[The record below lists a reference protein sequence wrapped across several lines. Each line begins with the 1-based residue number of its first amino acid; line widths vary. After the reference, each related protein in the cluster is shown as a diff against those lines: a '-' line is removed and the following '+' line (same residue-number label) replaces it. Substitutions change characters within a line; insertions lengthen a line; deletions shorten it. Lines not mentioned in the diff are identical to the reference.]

1 MTRSALLPMRM
12 CVSMLPR
19 QCGMQVALA
28 PAYAGPRTIQFKTGR
43 GGIQGF
49 IIPGPRV
56 IRESESMKLT
66 RLRLLGFKSFVE
78 PTDFLIEPGLT
89 GVVGPNGCGKSNL
102 VEALRWVMGESS
114 HKSMRAASMDD
125 VIFSGNTSRPARN
138 NAEVAM
144 MIDNADRGAPA
155 AFNDTDL
162 LEIARRIE
170 RESGSNYRIN
180 GRDVRARDVQILFA
194 DASTGA
200 RSPALVHQG
209 RIGEIIQ
216 AKPEQRRRVLEEAA
230 GISGLHARRHEAE
243 LRLKAAETNLTR
255 VEDVIAQ
262 LAGQMEAL
270 KKQARQAV
278 RYRNVSAQVRKA
290 EATLYH
296 LRWTAAQT
304 EVGEAE
310 RAKDLAVR
318 EVAARTE
325 AEAEASVRQA
335 NAAASLPDLRDAEA
349 RAAAALHRL
358 KLALADLDRE
368 EQRARDRLAE
378 LDKRLVQF
386 GADRE
391 REERLAAEAEE
402 AIARIA
408 AEEETI
414 RAEAHANAG
423 RRSGVDAKVAE
434 ADAALSAAETVFSE
448 LTSKLA
454 ALTAERNQ
462 LENAVREHANRAA
475 RAESEIAGI
484 ERELASLQAVDGPDL
499 AALAAAVET
508 SQAAVAEAESAT
520 LEAEGAHAEARR
532 QLEAA
537 RAPLADT
544 ERKAQ
549 RLETEAKTLSK
560 VLAVETKNLWPPVMD
575 SVAVAKGY
583 EKALGAALGDELDAP
598 VDPSAPMRWM
608 GAAIDPSDADLP
620 QGVEPLAKHVEAPPE
635 LARRLSQIGVVDRAQ
650 GAALVAHL
658 KAGQRLVSLEGDL
671 WRWDGFAA
679 AAHAPTGAARRL
691 AERARLSDIEAELQ
705 IARREV
711 EAARAQKEAA
721 EAALQQAG
729 ERETQARTA
738 AREAQRQTNAAR
750 DRHEAAEREAS
761 RDAAR
766 LSALEEARARLTAT
780 RDEAA
785 TAKTQAS
792 DALAALAPAAN
803 LETELA
809 TVREDISG
817 KRAVLADIRAEQQA
831 IVREAELADR
841 RLKALAA
848 DRSAS
853 EQRMQG
859 ARGQLVT
866 LEARVAETQNERT
879 ALADAPHAFA
889 ERRDA
894 LGSEV
899 LLAETDRQEC
909 ADRLQAAESEL
920 AAADRDARAALEAAS
935 HAREELAR
943 SEERFEGAKRRL
955 TDVAREIHD
964 MLEVEPSEVAAMA
977 ELKAEDAVPGLAET
991 EATLERLRR
1000 ERERLGAVNLRA
1012 DEELQEV
1019 EAQHTALTTERDD
1032 LVEAIKKLRLGIQ
1045 SLNREARERLLTSFE
1060 QVNKHFQHLFTQL
1073 FGGGTAELQLIE
1085 SEDPLEAGLEILAKP
1100 PGKKPATLSLLS
1112 GGEQALTAM
1121 ALIFAVFLTNPAPI
1135 CVLDE
1140 VDAPLDDHN
1149 VERFCDLLDEMTKS
1163 TDTRFVIITHNP
1175 ITMARMNRL
1184 YGVTMA
1190 ERGVSQLVSV
1200 DLEAAVRFLEA
1211 S

>member
-1 MTRSALLPMRM
+1 
-12 CVSMLPR
+12 
-19 QCGMQVALA
+19 
-28 PAYAGPRTIQFKTGR
+28 
-43 GGIQGF
+43 
-49 IIPGPRV
+49 
-56 IRESESMKLT
+56 MKLT

-138 NAEVAM
+138 NAEVGIS
-144 MIDNADRGAPA
+144 IDNSERGAPA
-155 AFNDTDL
+155 AFNDADVID
-162 LEIARRIE
+162 IARRIE
-170 RESGSNYRIN
+170 RESGSSYRIN
-180 GRDVRARDVQILFA
+180 GREVRARDVQILFA

-255 VEDVIAQ
+255 VEDVIGQ

-278 RYRNVSAQVRKA
+278 RYRTVSAQVRKA

-296 LRWTAAQT
+296 LRWTAANL

-318 EVAARTE
+318 EVAAKTE

-386 GADRE
+386 AADRE
-391 REERLAAEAEE
+391 REERLAAEAQD

-414 RAEAHANAG
+414 RAEAHANAS

-434 ADAALSAAETVFSE
+434 ADAAVNAAEKVFAE
-448 LTSKLA
+448 LTARLA
-454 ALTAERNQ
+454 ALMAQRNQ
-462 LENAVREHANRAA
+462 LEHAAGDHAQRAA

-499 AALAAAVET
+499 SALAAAVERA
-508 SQAAVAEAESAT
+508 QAAVGEAEAAA
-520 LEAEGAHAEARR
+520 LAAEAAHAQARQ

-537 RAPLADT
+537 RSPLA
-544 ERKAQ
+544 EAEKRAQ

-608 GAAIDPSDADLP
+608 GAAIDPTDPSLP
-620 QGVEPLAKHVEAPPE
+620 EGVELLAKHVEAPPE
-635 LARRLSQIGVVDRAQ
+635 LARRLSQIGVIEKSQ
-650 GAALVAHL
+650 GAALVTQL
-658 KAGQRLVSLEGDL
+658 KPGQRLVSLEGDL

-691 AERARLSDIEAELQ
+691 AERARLADIEGELQ
-705 IARREV
+705 IARRELDT
-711 EAARAQKEAA
+711 ARGHKEAA
-721 EAALQQAG
+721 EGGL
-729 ERETQARTA
+729 R
-738 AREAQRQTNAAR
+738 
-750 DRHEAAEREAS
+750 EAAERETAARAAT
-761 RDAAR
+761 RDHQREANVARDRYEAAERESNRHAAR
-766 LSALEEARARLTAT
+766 LSALEEARTRLTAS

-785 TAKTQAS
+785 AAQAEAAE
-792 DALAALAPAAN
+792 ALAALAPAED
-803 LETELA
+803 LENELRG
-809 TVREDISG
+809 TREDITQ
-817 KRAVLADIRAEQQA
+817 KRAVLADVRAEQQA

-848 DRSAS
+848 DRLAS
-853 EQRMQG
+853 QQRQDG
-859 ARGQLVT
+859 ARAQLVT
-866 LEARVAETQNERT
+866 LEARVAETEAERT
-879 ALADAPHAFA
+879 ALQEAPAAFA
-889 ERRDA
+889 ERREA

-899 LLAETDRQEC
+899 ALAETDRQGC
-909 ADRLQAAESEL
+909 ADRLQEAETVL
-920 AAADRDARAALEAAS
+920 ASADRDARAALEAAS

-964 MLEVEPSEVAAMA
+964 MLETEPSDVAAMA
-977 ELKAEDAVPGLAET
+977 ELKPDDALPDLAET

-1032 LVEAIKKLRLGIQ
+1032 LVQAIGKLRQGIQ
-1045 SLNREARERLLTSFE
+1045 SLNREARERLLASFE

-1085 SEDPLEAGLEILAKP
+1085 SDDPLEAGLEILARP

-1149 VERFCDLLDEMTKS
+1149 VERFCDLLDEMTRS

-1200 DLEAAVRFLEA
+1200 DLEAAVRFREA